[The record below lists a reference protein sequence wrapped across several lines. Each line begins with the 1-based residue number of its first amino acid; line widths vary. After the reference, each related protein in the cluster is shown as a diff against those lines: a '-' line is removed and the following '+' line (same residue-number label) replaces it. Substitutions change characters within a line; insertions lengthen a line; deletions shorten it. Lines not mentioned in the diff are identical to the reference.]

1 MEAVLEFL
9 RKYALSESES
19 TLRQDVSERGGGREA
34 SFDFESFVFPMVPP
48 LPPVRIP
55 GTSRQREEA
64 VGGTDSSSVCSD
76 DFVSLGSSATD
87 AFSSSA

>member
-9 RKYALSESES
+9 RKYGLSESES
-19 TLRQDVSERGGGREA
+19 ALRQNVSERGGGGVA
-34 SFDFESFVFPMVPP
+34 SFDFQSFVFSMVLP

-55 GTSRQREEA
+55 RTSCQPEEA
-64 VGGTDSSSVCSD
+64 VGGTDTSSVCSD